1 MGRAWSALGLKNSKW
16 RWWEKLA
23 KERGLFICQL
33 LCLLACLGAQ
43 IVQGNYFWQILS
55 ASQATNT
62 LTLWRNTAKI
72 LSNILELFKKYYWQ
86 IVTAS
91 QMLIQQQLLVL
102 VFCRKARGFTFRN
115 ISFNFNSLMI
125 VGQHYSFVIPIQW
138 QNIVFLIFETS
149 SFSYLISEYKVLK
162 IFHICLKIPFCLGL
176 SL

>member
-1 MGRAWSALGLKNSKW
+1 MCRAWSDLGLINSKW
-16 RWWEKLA
+16 RWWEELA
-23 KERGLFICQL
+23 KERGLFICQP

-72 LSNILELFKKYYWQ
+72 LPNILELFKKYYWQ
-86 IVTAS
+86 IDTAS

-115 ISFNFNSLMI
+115 ISLSKFQPFDDSGPTLFI
-125 VGQHYSFVIPIQW
+125 CYSHPVTKYCIPDFWNQLVLLPDFWIQS
-138 QNIVFLIFETS
+138 TKD
-149 SFSYLISEYKVLK
+149 FS
-162 IFHICLKIPFCLGL
+162 
-176 SL
+176 

>member
-1 MGRAWSALGLKNSKW
+1 MGRAWSDLGLINSKW

-23 KERGLFICQL
+23 KERGLFICQT

-72 LSNILELFKKYYWQ
+72 LPNILELFKKYYWQ

-102 VFCRKARGFTFRN
+102 VFCRKAVRN
-115 ISFNFNSLMI
+115 ISLSKFQLFDDSGPTN
-125 VGQHYSFVIPIQW
+125 SFVIPTQGK
-138 QNIVFLIFETS
+138 NIVFLIFETS

-162 IFHICLKIPFCLGL
+162 IFHICLKIPFCPGL